1 MAKRGIKMRAGRDKK
16 VFART
21 ANKIHKLNLPGYQ
34 NRRGGPC
41 L

>member
-1 MAKRGIKMRAGRDKK
+1 MSRGKRMRPGRDKK

-34 NRRGGPC
+34 NRRGGTC

>member
-1 MAKRGIKMRAGRDKK
+1 MARGKRMSPGRDKK
-16 VFART
+16 VFRKT

-34 NRRGGPC
+34 NRRGGTC